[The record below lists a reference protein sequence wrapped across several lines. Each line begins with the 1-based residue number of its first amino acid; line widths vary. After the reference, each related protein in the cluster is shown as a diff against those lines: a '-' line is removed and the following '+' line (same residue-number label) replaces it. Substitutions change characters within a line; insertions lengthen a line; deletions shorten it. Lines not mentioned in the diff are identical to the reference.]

1 MQYNRENGSTM
12 TQKEVSVHSETM
24 EKRYRDVCDL
34 HTKKSDR
41 SATGGSVIDN

>member
-1 MQYNRENGSTM
+1 MQYNCENGSTM

-34 HTKKSDR
+34 HTKK
-41 SATGGSVIDN
+41 VIEVLLGVQL